1 MKSKLFKKY
10 FLTTSL
16 IILFSVT
23 FMLLIL
29 SVAVTNYLAVDKY
42 RLLEDNCTSVSKIAV
57 SDANSPSFE
66 RNVYNVA
73 QVLSSV
79 SDVEI
84 YVTDTK
90 GKILVCTCNTWA
102 TEGHCEH
109 TMTGVPKEIFSKIL
123 SEGYKQTGNLGG
135 FFNEVYYIVGKP
147 ITAPDGTAIGTVIS
161 ASTAKSLKELFK
173 VFFQLF
179 LVSTLIPIIF
189 MFFAVYAMIYRWYK
203 PLKMMSSAA
212 RSMAKGDFSKRIPIM
227 SDDEIGELSSAF
239 NQMTDSL
246 TQLEGMRR
254 SFIANVSHELKTPM
268 TTIGGFID
276 GIIDGTIEKEKQVY
290 YLEIVSNEVKRLSR
304 LVQSML
310 SLSKLESGE
319 NKINPSEFDAY
330 DVLCNIVISFEQQ
343 INDKNIDIIGLGDLL
358 PITVVADKD
367 LIYQVFY
374 NLIDNAIKF
383 TNVGGAI
390 KFTLKEKDT
399 SLIFSIENTGEGI
412 NPEDLPHIFERFY
425 KTDRSRS
432 VRKDSTGLGL
442 YLAKTIVNL
451 HNGDIIARS
460 IQNKSTLFTLA
471 IPKKYSTNQG
481 EL

>member
-42 RLLEDNCTSVSKIAV
+42 RLLEDNCASVSKIAV
-57 SDANSPSFE
+57 SDANSPSFK

-79 SDVEI
+79 SDIEI
-84 YVTDTK
+84 YVTDTN
-90 GKILVCTCNTWA
+90 GKITICTCNTWIA
-102 TEGHCEH
+102 EGHCEH
-109 TMTGVPKEIFSKIL
+109 TMTGIPKELFSRIL
-123 SEGYKQTGNLGG
+123 NDDYKQTGNLGG
-135 FFNEVYYIVGKP
+135 FFKEVYYIVGKP
-147 ITAPDGTAIGTVIS
+147 ITAPDGTAIGAVVS
-161 ASTAKSLKELFK
+161 ASTAKSLKALFK

-179 LVSTLIPIIF
+179 LVSTVIPIIF

-276 GIIDGTIEKEKQVY
+276 GIIDGTIDKEKQPY
-290 YLEIVSNEVKRLSR
+290 YLDIVSKEVKRLSR

-319 NKINPSEFDAY
+319 NKINPTEFDSY
-330 DVLCNIVISFEQQ
+330 EILCNIVIGFEQQ
-343 INDKNIDIIGLGDLL
+343 INDKNIDIIGLGELSPTL
-358 PITVVADKD
+358 IVADKD

-390 KFTLKEKDT
+390 KFSLKEKD
-399 SLIFSIENTGEGI
+399 SSVVFSIENTGEGI
-412 NPEDLPHIFERFY
+412 HEADLPHIFERFY
-425 KTDRSRS
+425 KTDRARS
-432 VRKDSTGLGL
+432 ARKDSTGLGL
-442 YLAKTIVNL
+442 YLAKTIITL
-451 HNGDIIARS
+451 HNGDITARS
-460 IQNKSTLFTLA
+460 VQNRSTLFTLA
-471 IPKKYSTNQG
+471 IPKNYTLSEG
-481 EL
+481 ES

>member
-16 IILFSVT
+16 IIIFSIT

-42 RLLEDNCTSVSKIAV
+42 RLLEDNCVSVSNIAI
-57 SDANSPSFE
+57 SDFNSPSFE
-66 RNVYNVA
+66 RNVFNVA
-73 QVLSSV
+73 RVLGSV

-84 YVTDTK
+84 YITDDK
-90 GKILVCTCNTWA
+90 GKVIICTCNAWV
-102 TEGHCEH
+102 TEGSCEH
-109 TMTGVPKEIFSKIL
+109 TSARIPEEIFSQIL
-123 SEGYKQTGNLGG
+123 KDNYKQTGNLGG
-135 FFNEVYYIVGKP
+135 FFEEVYYTVGKP
-147 ITAPDGTAIGTVIS
+147 VKFPDGTTLGSVIAASS
-161 ASTAKSLKELFK
+161 ARSLKALFK

-179 LVSTLIPIIF
+179 IVSTIIPIIF
-189 MFFAVYAMIYRWYK
+189 MFFAIYAMIYRWYK

-227 SDDEIGELSSAF
+227 SDDEIGELSSSF

-246 TQLEGMRR
+246 SQLEGMRR

-276 GIIDGTIEKEKQVY
+276 GIIDGTIEREKESY
-290 YLEIVSNEVKRLSR
+290 YLQIVSGEVKRLSR

-319 NKINPSEFDAY
+319 NKINPSSFDVY
-330 DVLCNIVISFEQQ
+330 DVICNIVIGFEKQ
-343 INDKNIDIIGLGDLL
+343 INDKNVDIIGLDNVGSVS
-358 PITVVADKD
+358 IFADKD

-383 TNVGGAI
+383 TNENGAI
-390 KFTLKEKDT
+390 KFSLKEKGGAVV
-399 SLIFSIENTGEGI
+399 FSVENTGEGI
-412 NPEDLPHIFERFY
+412 SEKDLPHVFERFY

-432 VRKDSTGLGL
+432 ARKDSTGLGL
-442 YLAKTIVNL
+442 YLSKTIVSL
-451 HNGDIIARS
+451 HGGDITVRS
-460 IQNKSTLFTLA
+460 APNKSTLFTMAL
-471 IPKKYSTNQG
+471 PKKYHSFEG
-481 EL
+481 DL